1 MKRRV
6 VVTGLGVVAPN
17 GVGKD
22 EFAKAIFSGC
32 SGVDSITRFDTSKYS
47 VKIAAEVK
55 NFDPVDYMPIAVMR
69 KTDRFAQLGIAAT
82 KLALEDA
89 GIPEKPDILSK
100 AGVIIGSGLGGQNF
114 HEETIIAVLKNNE
127 PRKAAASA
135 VPRIMP
141 NAVSG
146 HIAILYNIKGP
157 NLVIST
163 ACSSGAQAIGASY
176 EKIKNDSLDTV
187 ITGGVEAP
195 ITEVTIAAYQS
206 MMVLTTRNGSPSQA
220 SRPFDA
226 TRDGF
231 VVGEGAAILVLEE
244 LEHAESRGAI
254 IYAEVI
260 GFGSNCGA
268 YHMVS
273 PNPKGEDAALAM
285 NAAMEMAG
293 IQPED
298 VDYINA
304 HGTSTKW
311 NDLAETNAIKLA
323 FGSSARKVPVS
334 SIKSMIGH
342 TFGAAGAIE
351 AAASCLSLRDGTIPP
366 TTNLLHPDPECD
378 LDYVPNEARS
388 QKLKVVMSNSFGFGS
403 NNAVLI
409 FRRM

>member
-1 MKRRV
+1 MRRRV

-17 GVGKD
+17 GLGND
-22 EFAKAIFSGC
+22 EFAKAIFNGC

-55 NFDPVDYMPIAVMR
+55 NFDPVDYMPVSVMR

-82 KLALEDA
+82 KLAIEDA
-89 GIPEKPDILSK
+89 GISDKRDVLSR
-100 AGVIIGSGLGGQNF
+100 AGIIVGSGLGGQNF
-114 HEETIIAVLKNNE
+114 HEETIIAVVRNNE

-163 ACSSGAQAIGASY
+163 ACSSSAQAIGESY
-176 EKIKNDSLDTV
+176 EKIKNGSLDIV

-206 MMVLTTRNGSPSQA
+206 MMVLTTRNGSPSEA

-231 VVGEGAAILVLEE
+231 VIGEGAAILLLEE
-244 LEHAESRGAI
+244 FEHAESRGAT

-285 NAAMEMAG
+285 ESAMEDG
-293 IQPED
+293 RIRPEQ

-311 NDLAETNAIKLA
+311 NDLAETNAIKLT
-323 FGSSARKVPVS
+323 FGSYAKKVPVS

-342 TFGAAGAIE
+342 TIGAAGAIE
-351 AAASCLSLRDGTIPP
+351 AAASCLSLRNGIIPP
-366 TTNLLHPDPECD
+366 TINLLHPDPECD
-378 LDYVPNEARS
+378 LDYVPNKARS
-388 QKLKVVMSNSFGFGS
+388 QPLTIVMSNSFGFGS
-403 NNAVLI
+403 NNAVLL
-409 FRRM
+409 FRKM